1 MKLDVSAFIRQSSH
15 TIHKGEKK
23 MHMNVK
29 KKLLLS
35 FSAVLILLTIL
46 SSISYY
52 QFGSVNTS
60 YSAAIED
67 RLQKI
72 KLANDI
78 ASYAYQE
85 QGAVRGYLITGS
97 DDYLTHFDEKGQ
109 QFKETANT
117 LSAITTADEAKKL
130 LAEMIE
136 AENQYQAVSKELI
149 MLKQQN
155 KEATYTKLMV
165 TKGGPIV
172 THFQEISDQLGALQ
186 ENLLLEKKD
195 QLSDQA
201 KDTQLF
207 ILIISILTILVGLAI
222 ALLISKNIATP
233 VVLVSEAVNQIA
245 QGNLAID
252 KVNVKNNDEIG
263 QLATDFNQMTE
274 NLRHL
279 VQQVSQTSEQVAAS
293 AEELTASAEQTSSA
307 TGQVATSIEGVA
319 SNSETLT
326 IHADETATTV
336 SEMATGVQKVAD
348 TTSTVAEFA
357 LETSK
362 QASKG
367 NEYIIKVIEQMK
379 SIHISSNNTSV
390 VIKELHSRSSQ
401 IGQIIEV
408 ITGIA
413 EQTNLLA
420 LNAAIESAR
429 AGEHGRGFAVVA
441 DEVKKLAE
449 QSSASANQI
458 SELIQAIQTDTV
470 QIVDMMNHEIAE
482 VAEGMTIVEETGNT
496 FSTILKS
503 IDNVNSE
510 MQEVSAISEEMSA
523 GVEQVSASVLEMAD
537 IVKSSA
543 SNTAE
548 IASAS
553 EEQLASMQEVSSA
566 ASELAKMSESLSDLI
581 KQFKV

>member
-1 MKLDVSAFIRQSSH
+1 
-15 TIHKGEKK
+15 

-52 QFGSVNTS
+52 QFSSVNTS
-60 YSAAIED
+60 YSSAIED

-72 KLANDI
+72 KLANDMVNY
-78 ASYAYQE
+78 SYQE

-97 DDYLTHFDEKGQ
+97 DDYLTHFDEKVQ
-109 QFKETANT
+109 QFKETSDT
-117 LSAITTADEAKKL
+117 LSAILTADKAKKL
-130 LAEMIE
+130 LAELIKVE
-136 AENQYQAVSKELI
+136 SEYQAIGKELI
-149 MLKQQN
+149 ALKQQN
-155 KEATYTKLMV
+155 KEAAYTELMV

-172 THFQEISDQLGALQ
+172 THFQEISDELGEYQ
-186 ENLLLEKKD
+186 ENALLEKKD
-195 QLSDQA
+195 QLSDQT

-207 ILIISILTILVGLAI
+207 ILIISILAILTGLAI
-222 ALLISKNIATP
+222 ALLISKNISKP
-233 VVLVSEAVNQIA
+233 VQVVSEAVNQVA

-252 KVNVKNNDEIG
+252 QVNVKNNDEIG
-263 QLATDFNQMTE
+263 QLATDFNQMTA

-319 SNSETLT
+319 NSSETLAS
-326 IHADETATTV
+326 HADETATTV

-357 LETSK
+357 LETSQ

-367 NEYIIKVIEQMK
+367 NEYIFKVIDQMK
-379 SIHISSNNTSV
+379 SIHTSSNNTSV

-449 QSSASANQI
+449 QSNASANQI

-482 VAEGMTIVEETGNT
+482 VAEGMALVEETGNT
-496 FSTILKS
+496 FGTILKS

-553 EEQLASMQEVSSA
+553 EEQLASMQEVNSA
-566 ASELAKMSESLSDLI
+566 ASELAKMSESLSDLV